1 MALQNSNQYTIEK
14 PTDQLIT
21 EHEQTTSTNT
31 TSAATTAAE
40 VKDNEQV
47 KPVSPASESD
57 EQSEEDQPTMDDIGE
72 EEHSADV
79 WDGGSSNTESN
90 DNGTDDFFEDNK
102 ELLKKIKNILDF
114 VYPNS
119 KISLAELLT
128 SVKEYVIKYAQNL
141 GGGGDN
147 DDADPKLPPEGDDVT
162 APIEPGADGE
172 TVKPSE
178 EDKINELIAK
188 GFCKIY
194 NTSLDEF
201 SKVVN
206 AELFG
211 NDIYGFECKKSDDQK
226 EIANAVNIDR
236 YNAEF
241 DKQDNVRI
249 DQLYKAVNAI
259 VDELKNNMPND
270 QYNAKT
276 IIAPIANYCQNN
288 DTVVLNYI
296 SYLLKVFYD
305 KWLLPDGS
313 GDRFP
318 YVIDGGDDVKRK
330 ESISAIKTEWD
341 KVKKGIAEIEKGYNN
356 DKNIRTIKL
365 PNDPTPYTVSGYTKY
380 LTKEDYD
387 KLSKEKKKNYKGPT
401 NYIIDDKTITSVYM
415 GDKGDGDLFVIDK
428 NDKKYYYHN
437 NRNDIKWFDK
447 SGKNEE
453 FDLQLYYGGSTSS
466 NCQAGK
472 GCPQMMKDVADKL
485 LESYNGTLKELEEE
499 FSKKY
504 AKVYSANNSK
514 YRFKDY
520 LHDLGIGMD
529 CSGYVSRALAFIMTN
544 LRVPGHIQLETLGPG
559 YGRIKSNATTLSRV
573 SKEHSSLIMDTKP
586 RPKGED
592 SIWKDY
598 VEKIIPNIQPG
609 DIEMVGETGNG
620 FHIRII
626 YSVDTK
632 NMCFIDH
639 QSGTQNAYL
648 ELKQKNS
655 SLRFGVEETVVSKDK
670 NLGKYLDN
678 YRFAR
683 PNVFKDPERLR
694 GFFIDMLKYK
704 GGST

>member
-47 KPVSPASESD
+47 KPVSPASEQTSSESD

-72 EEHSADV
+72 GEHSADV

-128 SVKEYVIKYAQNL
+128 SVKGYVIKYAQNL

-147 DDADPKLPPEGDDVT
+147 DDANPKLPPEGDDVT

-249 DQLYKAVNAI
+249 DQLFKAVNAI

-318 YVIDGGDDVKRK
+318 YVIATRYYILTNGQYKEKYGSQDIKSSFENYSTKDTSEIGKKPSEEVYKKTKDGYEEVSIKYASWSDNYRFYK
-330 ESISAIKTEWD
+330 EIVFNMIEE
-341 KVKKGIAEIEKGYNN
+341 VKKTFAVPDNKYDHQLYLKGDCASTKGKGAIELLQAISEKLYVDFYQKIKNN
-356 DKNIRTIKL
+356 DYASLKRYAKKDSILQN
-365 PNDPTPYTVSGYTKY
+365 
-380 LTKEDYD
+380 KENA
-387 KLSKEKKKNYKGPT
+387 KT
-401 NYIIDDKTITSVYM
+401 NMY
-415 GDKGDGDLFVIDK
+415 
-428 NDKKYYYHN
+428 
-437 NRNDIKWFDK
+437 
-447 SGKNEE
+447 
-453 FDLQLYYGGSTSS
+453 
-466 NCQAGK
+466 
-472 GCPQMMKDVADKL
+472 
-485 LESYNGTLKELEEE
+485 KELESEYKTRYPQKEYDFNE
-499 FSKKY
+499 F
-504 AKVYSANNSK
+504 
-514 YRFKDY
+514 
-520 LHDLGIGMD
+520 LHDFGVGVD
-529 CSGYVSRALAFIMTN
+529 CSGYVSRAIAFIMTN
-544 LRVPGHIQLETLGPG
+544 LMIDYDTQKATLNLDANGLGLRTNTGHLESEKGG
-559 YGRIKSNATTLSRV
+559 
-573 SKEHSSLIMDTKP
+573 SKLLFTPSSTKFDNIFNS
-586 RPKGED
+586 E
-592 SIWKDY
+592 I
-598 VEKIIPNIQPG
+598 IQPG
-609 DIEMVGETGNG
+609 DIMRNGE
-620 FHIRII
+620 HIRIV
-626 YSVDTK
+626 YAVDNERK
-632 NMCFIDH
+632 AFSGH
-639 QSGTQNAYL
+639 QSTSELRKGVKEDVITSESEYKNYL
-648 ELKQKNS
+648 PKGYTIKRPLA
-655 SLRFGVEETVVSKDK
+655 FYDKDK
-670 NLGKYLDN
+670 LKEYFVNMLLETGKIYESI
-678 YRFAR
+678 
-683 PNVFKDPERLR
+683 PNSV
-694 GFFIDMLKYK
+694 
-704 GGST
+704 